1 MIEEMGE
8 WFSPPLPIY
17 IGLFLYAELLLH
29 T

>member
-1 MIEEMGE
+1 MIEEMAE

-17 IGLFLYAELLLH
+17 IGLFLYAVLLLH